1 MVKSNQRESLMMKG
15 ITRIEKTFGVFK
27 EKADFLKE
35 IVDKYCFLLVIII
48 FAATFTLKFL
58 IASSFT
64 SLSADYGAYLRLA
77 DIIRGFDIRGT
88 GLRYLPLFPM
98 MLNVFLF
105 FFDELAALKVCA
117 AFLYSIIAIP
127 FFFLSK
133 NFCKNSILAILA
145 SLLIVYNYF
154 YSEMMAWGGNANI
167 LSISFMIIFLNFW
180 FNSLKIGGKRNFL
193 LSSIFLSL
201 SIGTH
206 YLSGVYLIVFFII
219 FLLLLVISYKGRDEA
234 KGIIKKTFLV
244 GFAGLILSIPYLSY
258 YAYLVTSPII
268 HETAFSVAT
277 SFTLTDAIYILNK
290 NFINI
295 LLTLIGIFGI
305 IPLIKE
311 DKLKGII
318 AAALFISSC
327 LLLFTQNSVRWLY
340 FWPIPIFLGLISL
353 INYIAHNKGFF
364 TDKGNLKILIIGGLV
379 FIICINMLSS
389 VYYLQ
394 NACSYYNALSENA
407 LEALKWIRNSTSSDS
422 IIATSGPFKKGCD
435 GMGSIYGWW
444 IEGYSDRRC
453 IASSYLRFLIYQDER
468 ELATN
473 ANIIFSGTNVIVND
487 YIMVAETIYAKW
499 GNPEIGVNI
508 GDFYEKILFFA
519 DNETIITYQKN
530 HDSQLINASLSDMKC
545 KKIEAPQLKNRTE
558 LTIIYSSEDELLN
571 VTKRIS
577 VSKLSSSTNVS
588 FNIQCKENLT
598 RAIISILRSD
608 FVGFQGYDRISNK
621 SICLYLI
628 TPMNIHL
635 KAELS
640 VEYDGKVE
648 TYFPLEHYRN
658 DNRTLVTFIFSNLP
672 KYCQINFKLTL
683 PKLIESH
690 LNSVEYY
697 DTYELIKQLGI
708 DYILINKNRVREF
721 EWLSS
726 DSKHFQK
733 VHENEEIAIFK
744 VTF

>member
-1 MVKSNQRESLMMKG
+1 MKG
-15 ITRIEKTFGVFK
+15 ITRIEKTFSIFK

-48 FAATFTLKFL
+48 FAVTFALKFL

-105 FFDELAALKVCA
+105 FFDELTALKVCA

-219 FLLLLVISYKGRDEA
+219 FLLLLVISYKGQNET

-244 GFAGLILSIPYLSY
+244 GFVGLILSIPYLSY
-258 YAYLVTSPII
+258 YAYLLTSPII

-305 IPLIKE
+305 ISLIKE

-353 INYIAHNKGFF
+353 INCVAHAKRFLMKR
-364 TDKGNLKILIIGGLV
+364 DNLKILIIGGLL
-379 FIICINMLSS
+379 FIICINMLNS

-407 LEALKWIRNSTSSDS
+407 LEALKWIRNINNTSSDS

-453 IASSYLRFLIYQDER
+453 IAPSYLRFLIYQDER
-468 ELATN
+468 ELAMN

-508 GDFYEKILFFA
+508 GDFYEKVLFFA

-530 HDSQLINASLSDMKC
+530 YDSLLINASLSDMKC
-545 KKIEAPQLKNRTE
+545 KKIEALQLKNRTE
-558 LTIIYSSEDELLN
+558 LAIIYSSEDGLLN

-577 VSKLSSSTNVS
+577 VSKLSSSTSVS

-598 RAIISILRSD
+598 RAMISILRSD
-608 FVGFQGYDRISNK
+608 FVGFENYDKISNK
-621 SICLYLI
+621 SIRLHLI

-648 TYFPLEHYRN
+648 TYFPEQHKSDDRA
-658 DNRTLVTFIFSNLP
+658 LVTFIFSNLP

-697 DTYELIKQLGI
+697 DTYELIEQLGI
-708 DYILINKNRVREF
+708 DYILVNKNRVREF

-726 DSKHFQK
+726 DSKHFQR
-733 VHENEEIAIFK
+733 VYENKEIAIFK